1 MGFIFI
7 QFGLD
12 LKYSK
17 IALKKDLIFDQSKDI
32 LRLRKSSVVVDASI
46 VSTLFLRVSEGSS
59 YSIHTGKVFSVFYME
74 FFKAI
79 IANQRTVWNNDWL

>member
-12 LKYSK
+12 LKYCK
-17 IALKKDLIFDQSKDI
+17 IVLKYDLVFDQSKDI

-59 YSIHTGKVFSVFYME
+59 YSVQAIFFQSYKHTE
-74 FFKAI
+74 I
-79 IANQRTVWNNDWL
+79 LTL